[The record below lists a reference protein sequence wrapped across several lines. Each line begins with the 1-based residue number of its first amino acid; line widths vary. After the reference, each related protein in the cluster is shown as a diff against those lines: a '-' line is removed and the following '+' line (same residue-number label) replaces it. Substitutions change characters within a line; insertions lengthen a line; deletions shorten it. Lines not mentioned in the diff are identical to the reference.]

1 MVIQEIVMLFDL
13 HVHQDKHSLDSKL
26 SIIDAIQEAKTKG
39 LDGICI
45 TDHDDLGLR
54 PFAKYLSE
62 YHNLLVIVGVEIYT
76 LDGDLLCYGIDEL
89 PTERLSAKATID
101 FVHER
106 GGVCIA
112 AHPYRH
118 NNRGVKNLIRT
129 LELDAIEVYNGRTDE
144 ASNERAYSE
153 ALKLGLPMTAS
164 SDAHSVGEIGGYVT
178 DFEEAIYSEEDLI
191 RAIKL
196 GKMTYQRTYR
206 DEITA

>member
-1 MVIQEIVMLFDL
+1 MLFDL

-26 SIIDAIQEAKTKG
+26 NLIDAIKEAKAKG
-39 LDGICI
+39 ISGICI

-76 LDGDLLCYGIDEL
+76 LDGDLLCYGIDNL
-89 PTERLSAKATID
+89 PTERLSAKETINY
-101 FVHER
+101 VHER

-118 NNRGVKNLIRT
+118 NNRGVKDLIKT
-129 LELDAIEVYNGRTDE
+129 LDLDAIEVYNGRTDE
-144 ASNERAYSE
+144 ASNEKAYLE
-153 ALKLGLPMTAS
+153 TLKLRLPMTGS
-164 SDAHSVGEIGGYVT
+164 SDAHLVGEVGCYVT
-178 DFEEAIYSEEDLI
+178 EFEEPIYSEQDLI

-196 GKMTYQRTYR
+196 GKMTCQKTYR

>member
-1 MVIQEIVMLFDL
+1 MLFDL

-26 SIIDAIQEAKTKG
+26 SIIDAIHEAKTKG

-54 PFAKYLSE
+54 PFAQYLSE

-89 PTERLSAKATID
+89 PTERLSAKETID

-129 LELDAIEVYNGRTDE
+129 LELDAIEVYNGRTDD

-153 ALKLGLPMTAS
+153 ALKLGLPMTGS
-164 SDAHSVGEIGGYVT
+164 SDAHSVGEIGGFVT
-178 DFEEAIYSEEDLI
+178 DFEEEIYSEQDLI
-191 RAIKL
+191 KAIKL
-196 GKMTYQRTYR
+196 GRMTYQRTYR

>member
-1 MVIQEIVMLFDL
+1 MLFDL

-26 SIIDAIQEAKTKG
+26 NINDAINEAKTKG

-54 PFAKYLSE
+54 PFAKYLSA

-89 PTERLSAKATID
+89 PTERLSAKETINY
-101 FVHER
+101 VHEH

-112 AHPYRH
+112 AHPYRK
-118 NNRGVKNLIRT
+118 NNRGVKDLIKT
-129 LELDAIEVYNGRTDE
+129 LNLDAIEVYNGRTDD
-144 ASNERAYSE
+144 ASNEIAYSE
-153 ALKLGLPMTAS
+153 ALELGLPMTGS
-164 SDAHSVGEIGGYVT
+164 SDAHSVGEIGCYVT
-178 DFEEAIYSEEDLI
+178 EFEEPVYSEEDFI

-196 GKMTYQRTYR
+196 GKMTYQRTYI